1 MAYNAAAVEPRGVL
15 DHWNDCMHTQTRYP
29 FRMTPSGPV
38 VVPENLVRLA
48 GAVVGAVAAPAAAID
63 GGMRIVVANP
73 AFGKLVADNGNLS
86 GRELLRMKGC
96 RWDGP
101 EFKEAVRRVLP
112 EDRAFNGC
120 PLEGPEGRRF
130 TVNGCPIRPDDH
142 AASMM
147 LLTFD
152 SQDVPLPGSPAAIT
166 AGLTDPRVIEIAHR
180 VKNLLALVQSLAIQ
194 TRGDDVA
201 SYRTAFLSRM
211 KALALAHG
219 TMLETSLDR
228 APLRSLLHEL
238 LAPFLQ
244 DSPDRI
250 VIDGPPVALASN
262 QVTIFALI
270 VHELASNAAR
280 HGALSS
286 PGGRIM
292 VTWRQEGGSLYLT
305 WREQGAQ
312 LSPAVQEAGLQ
323 DHEGFGTILI
333 RRAVAYQLRGH
344 AELSFDPDGFVCEMD
359 FPLKRA
365 A

>member
-1 MAYNAAAVEPRGVL
+1 M
-15 DHWNDCMHTQTRYP
+15 
-29 FRMTPSGPV
+29 
-38 VVPENLVRLA
+38 VPENLVRLA

-73 AFGKLVADNGNLS
+73 AFGTLVGDGGNLS
-86 GRELLRMKGC
+86 GRELARLQAC

-101 EFKEAVRRVLP
+101 DFSDAVRRVLP
-112 EDRAFNGC
+112 EERAFNGC
-120 PLEGPEGRRF
+120 PLECLDGRRM
-130 TVNGCPIRPDDH
+130 TVNGCPIRPDEH
-142 AASMM
+142 SASMM

-152 SQDVPLPGSPAAIT
+152 TVQAPLPGSPAAIT

-194 TRGDDVA
+194 TRGEDVA
-201 SYRTAFLSRM
+201 SFRTAFLSRM

-228 APLRSLLHEL
+228 APLRSLLHNL

-250 VIDGPPVALASN
+250 VMDGPPVALSPN

-280 HGALSS
+280 HGALSNS
-286 PGGRIM
+286 GGRIL
-292 VTWRQEGGSLYLT
+292 VTWRNDGDRLHLE

-312 LSPAVQEAGLQ
+312 LPPGTREAGLQ

-344 AELSFDPDGFVCEMD
+344 ADLGFAPDGFVCAMD